1 MGRRDDPSRMSAD
14 CIFCSIVDGDIPAR
28 TVHETDD
35 VLAFLDANPL
45 APGHTLVIP
54 KAHAQHVGD
63 LDDDLASDL
72 FATVTELTPRVQ
84 AAVDAEGANVGINDG
99 EAAGQEVPH
108 VHVHIIPRFEG
119 DGGAPLHAVG
129 GKRPDLS
136 EEELDAIADDVA
148 AAIDG

>member
-1 MGRRDDPSRMSAD
+1 MGRGDDPSIMSAD

-45 APGHTLVIP
+45 ARGHTLVIP
-54 KAHAQHVGD
+54 KSHAQHVGD

-72 FATVTELTPRVQ
+72 FAAVTELTPRVQ
-84 AAVDAEGANVGINDG
+84 STVGADGANVGINDG

-129 GKRPDLS
+129 GDRPDLS
-136 EEELDAIADDVA
+136 DDELDAVAEAIA
-148 AAIDG
+148 G